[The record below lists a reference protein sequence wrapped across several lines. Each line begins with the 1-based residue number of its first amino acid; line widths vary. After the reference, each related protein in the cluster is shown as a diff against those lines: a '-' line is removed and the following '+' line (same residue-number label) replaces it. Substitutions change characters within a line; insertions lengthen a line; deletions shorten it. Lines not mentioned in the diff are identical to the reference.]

1 MTMSSSPDPS
11 TFLPLKVDDFNI
23 LLTLADGDRHGYA
36 VLKELE
42 AAAGGRKRIAPSPLY
57 RRIKRLLERGLV
69 TEADERPAPEL
80 DDERRRY
87 FRLTPLGR
95 AVLAAEAARL
105 VELAGTERVRRLALE
120 TATGRHR
127 G

>member
-1 MTMSSSPDPS
+1 MSSSPDPS
-11 TFLPLKVDDFNI
+11 AFLPLKVDDFNI

-42 AAAGGRKRIAPSPLY
+42 AASGGRTRIAPSPFY
-57 RRIKRLLERGLV
+57 RRIKRLREGGLV

-95 AVLAAEAARL
+95 AVLAAEAGRL

-120 TATGRHR
+120 TAAGRHR

>member
-1 MTMSSSPDPS
+1 MSSSPNPS
-11 TFLPLKVDDFNI
+11 AFLPLKADDFNI
-23 LLTLADGDRHGYA
+23 LLSLADGDRHGYA
-36 VLKELE
+36 MLKEIE
-42 AAAGGRKRIAPSPLY
+42 AAKGGRARIAPSPFY
-57 RRIKRLLERGLV
+57 RRIRRLLERSLV

-105 VELAGTERVRRLALE
+105 VELAGGERVRRLALE
-120 TATGRHR
+120 TTAGGHS